1 MNKTHLGYQ
10 KTIDFY
16 GCDPEK
22 INSKDFIEQALLK
35 AASIMNLTVI
45 NTTIHEFSPI
55 GISGVIVIQES
66 HIAIHTW
73 PEHSYVALD
82 VFTCNQSYSLESG
95 MEWLKNAFKA
105 THYIEEDIKR
115 GALERINA
123 LNAIK
128 NEN

>member
-22 INSKDFIEQALLK
+22 INSRDFIEEALLK
-35 AASIMNLTVI
+35 AASMMKLTVI

-73 PEHSYVALD
+73 PEHCYVALD
-82 VFTCNQSYSLESG
+82 IFTCNSSYSLEPG
-95 MEWLKNAFKA
+95 ILWLKQVFGA
-105 THYIEEDIKR
+105 THYEEDDIKR
-115 GALERINA
+115 GRLKRIEA
-123 LNAIK
+123 LNALK

>member
-22 INSKDFIEQALLK
+22 INSRDFIEEALLK
-35 AASIMNLTVI
+35 AASMMKLTVI

-73 PEHSYVALD
+73 PEHCYVALD
-82 VFTCNQSYSLESG
+82 IFTCNSSYSLESG
-95 MEWLKNAFKA
+95 ILWLKQVFGA
-105 THYIEEDIKR
+105 THYEEDDIKR
-115 GALERINA
+115 GGLKRIEA
-123 LNAIK
+123 LNALK